1 MAIHP
6 NCAEIKGLEQVQKVD
21 GQRLSL
27 WRFKEDSLWILT
39 GYVSIPRGQ
48 SSYHFVLGNINNMIL
63 KVNIPLDL
71 RYEPTSMETFP
82 ELGTGFTVVN
92 ACMPTRTEG
101 AIPGLWAV
109 HQSME
114 ELKGSCDPVVM
125 YSAIHYLMTLL
136 PSCLCQWLVRTVLR
150 SASLSFCSLPGPERH
165 VMLASC
171 RLKSVSFWMNSHPD
185 VPVAFC
191 VFSYAGNF
199 YVGVSADSGTIASPK
214 ILVKGFTTH
223 LDRMY
228 SIVAKRKIPGQERR
242 RSSFTAERRREE
254 IFKPSVKEINAK
266 LHVVQDELHE
276 IARKLEVMS
285 IPGYVHPSESAPAP
299 VYQKALHHRM
309 EELKEE
315 FVELITELRKRKTVA
330 GGIIIDVEDVNYDHD
345 LDGELRRPKRMLSNQ
360 SRRPSF
366 TALTTLLST
375 SRPLLTQYAPSAA
388 HQSLYYV
395 PSDPDL
401 EVRTT
406 PEQQRALLARSNE
419 AIPVLVASLLGQG
432 PVAICHPIVTPLPSG
447 GFCYSHYFE
456 R

>member
-1 MAIHP
+1 MKHKIT
-6 NCAEIKGLEQVQKVD
+6 NN
-21 GQRLSL
+21 
-27 WRFKEDSLWILT
+27 
-39 GYVSIPRGQ
+39 YV
-48 SSYHFVLGNINNMIL
+48 
-63 KVNIPLDL
+63 
-71 RYEPTSMETFP
+71 
-82 ELGTGFTVVN
+82 
-92 ACMPTRTEG
+92 
-101 AIPGLWAV
+101 
-109 HQSME
+109 
-114 ELKGSCDPVVM
+114 
-125 YSAIHYLMTLL
+125 
-136 PSCLCQWLVRTVLR
+136 
-150 SASLSFCSLPGPERH
+150 
-165 VMLASC
+165 
-171 RLKSVSFWMNSHPD
+171 
-185 VPVAFC
+185 
-191 VFSYAGNF
+191 
-199 YVGVSADSGTIASPK
+199 
-214 ILVKGFTTH
+214 
-223 LDRMY
+223 
-228 SIVAKRKIPGQERR
+228 IVAVIAAFFSHSLCRCSPTQ
-242 RSSFTAERRREE
+242 
-254 IFKPSVKEINAK
+254 INAK

-395 PSDPDL
+395 PSDPDM

-419 AIPVLVASLLGQG
+419 KRDYGEKVTLISLL
-432 PVAICHPIVTPLPSG
+432 T
-447 GFCYSHYFE
+447 SHHKLEVVF
-456 R
+456 RN